1 MYTTQIIEQLK
12 QEIPALIVK
21 QKEDLATYTFTK
33 TGGQAD
39 IFAMPTSH
47 DLAAKTI
54 TFANTNQIPLTVLG
68 NGSNL
73 IIKDGGIRG
82 IVMYL
87 DALNVIKREGAKI
100 IAGCGAK
107 IIDVSRFALDAS
119 LSGLEFACGIPGSVG
134 GALYMNAGAYGGEIS
149 DVLTEA
155 TVLTSTGELKHL
167 QKDQL
172 EARYRRSSIADK
184 HYIVLEAVFELALG
198 DKQVI
203 RLKMDEL
210 TEARESKQPL
220 EYPSCGSVFKRP
232 PGHFAGKLIQE
243 AGLQGY
249 QIGGAQ
255 VSRKHA
261 GFIVNID
268 KATATDYMTLIEHV
282 QKTVFEASGI
292 MLETEVKIIGE
303 DK

>member
-1 MYTTQIIEQLK
+1 MEQLK

-39 IFAMPTSH
+39 IFVMPTSH
-47 DLAAKTI
+47 DLATKTI

-87 DALNVIKREGAKI
+87 DALNVIKREDTKI

-107 IIDVSRFALDAS
+107 IIDVSRFALEAS

-232 PGHFAGKLIQE
+232 PDHFAGKLIQE